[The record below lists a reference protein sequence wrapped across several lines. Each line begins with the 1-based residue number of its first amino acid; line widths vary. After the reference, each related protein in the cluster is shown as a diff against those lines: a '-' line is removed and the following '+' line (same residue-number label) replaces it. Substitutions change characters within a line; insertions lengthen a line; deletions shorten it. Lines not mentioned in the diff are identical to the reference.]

1 MYDESLS
8 TSVTQHLFN
17 DDDMYRRHFIP
28 CQQHMRKNPKDTN
41 RVMELVDNVCM
52 KFSKA
57 NNVPYPSITPEV
69 KKQVAVNVYQEMIDD
84 EAHRSR
90 R

>member
-1 MYDESLS
+1 
-8 TSVTQHLFN
+8 
-17 DDDMYRRHFIP
+17 
-28 CQQHMRKNPKDTN
+28 
-41 RVMELVDNVCM
+41 MELVDNVCM

>member
-1 MYDESLS
+1 MHDESLS
-8 TSVTQHLFN
+8 TAVTQHLFN

-28 CQQHMRKNPKDTN
+28 CQQYMRKNPKDKN
-41 RVMELVDNVCM
+41 RVMELVDNTCM

-57 NNVPYPSITPEV
+57 NNVPYASITPEV
-69 KKQVAVNVYQEMIDD
+69 KKQVAINVYQEMIDD

-90 R
+90 

>member
-1 MYDESLS
+1 MHDESLS
-8 TSVTQHLFN
+8 MAVTQHLFD

-28 CQQHMRKNPKDTN
+28 CQQYMRRNPNNTT

-57 NNVPYPSITPEV
+57 NKMPYASITPEV
-69 KKQVAVNVYQEMIDD
+69 KKQVAINVYQEMIDD
-84 EAHRSR
+84 EADRSR